1 MLLEDL
7 IKKPQETMNKV
18 YNFLKI
24 DREIDLLEREP
35 IKANLSTEHRTWYL
49 RSQITAPLKVIPGVD
64 RLASLTPQAWR
75 DSAYSLLK
83 KLPYT
88 KSVEQQYLTQPM
100 LLETRKMSLQKFQ
113 ETNQKLAE
121 FLNRDLS
128 HWSV

>member
-1 MLLEDL
+1 
-7 IKKPQETMNKV
+7 MNKV
-18 YNFLKI
+18 YNFLNI

-35 IKANLSTEHRTWYL
+35 IKANLSTEHRTWHL